1 MTGPETGIVKLSP
14 SKLRAIPGYSR
25 LIERDACG
33 AASDA
38 KAADDEAIEP
48 IEPIDCGPATDE
60 KADAEDA
67 DGRGAAPE
75 EKADPAAGATRP
87 NSFSVGAG
95 AVGASKL

>member
-38 KAADDEAIEP
+38 KAADDEAL
-48 IEPIDCGPATDE
+48 EPIDSGPATDE

>member
-25 LIERDACG
+25 LIERDASG
-33 AASDA
+33 AAPDA
-38 KAADDEAIEP
+38 KAEDDEALKS
-48 IEPIDCGPATDE
+48 IDSGPAPDE
-60 KADAEDA
+60 KADAEEA

-75 EKADPAAGATRP
+75 EKADPAAGPTRP